1 MRQPRLLVCDEC
13 GWLYKYKIQ
22 NHTEYWVC
30 AHNGMEGY
38 ECPGPNISQKS
49 IYSAFVQMYNKLRQF
64 EHEVLDAALVMFREL
79 RKKLLAENS
88 EIRQIDIE
96 IAKLCE
102 QNSRYEKYR
111 GRGIMDEISYREQT
125 DKLRGRLSEL
135 RSRRMRLLAD
145 NENERMF
152 DELCTLKENLR
163 DYPAALVEFDADLF
177 ELIVKQIKVGQDGTL
192 TFILNGGLSLNV
204 KVRINRKCT

>member
-1 MRQPRLLVCDEC
+1 M
-13 GWLYKYKIQ
+13 
-22 NHTEYWVC
+22 
-30 AHNGMEGY
+30 
-38 ECPGPNISQKS
+38 
-49 IYSAFVQMYNKLRQF
+49 
-64 EHEVLDAALVMFREL
+64 
-79 RKKLLAENS
+79 
-88 EIRQIDIE
+88 
-96 IAKLCE
+96 
-102 QNSRYEKYR
+102 
-111 GRGIMDEISYREQT
+111 
-125 DKLRGRLSEL
+125 